1 MHGRNKIAMS
11 PYYQESVRLGTEFQE
26 QNKSWAG
33 YDVVKYQKKIK
44 DLVDRYGAK
53 TILDYG
59 CGKGLQ
65 YQERLPYGGGVGV
78 ELPQD
83 QWKTFDEY
91 LGVTVYK
98 YDPCV
103 AGFEQLPPEGTKFD
117 GVICTQ
123 VLNSIP
129 DDDLP
134 WVRDLL
140 ESYSSKFCF
149 VGLNFQREAKG
160 KKTMYDP
167 EYFREPRTRQF
178 FRSRFANWSGSDLFW
193 WWKDRTHYK
202 GWIND
207 QLAGTWKDVPD
218 TFEGKYQFTEAIYR

>member
-1 MHGRNKIAMS
+1 MS
-11 PYYQESVRLGTEFQE
+11 PYYLESVRQGTEFQ
-26 QNKSWAG
+26 QNNKSWAG
-33 YDVVKYQKKIK
+33 YDVVKYQMKIK
-44 DLVDRYGAK
+44 DLVNRYRAT

-59 CGKGLQ
+59 CGKGMQ
-65 YQERLPYGGGVGV
+65 YKEPLPYAS
-78 ELPQD
+78 EDNWQ
-83 QWKTFDEY
+83 TFNEY

-103 AGFEQLPPEGTKFD
+103 PEHSTLPPVGTKFD

-129 DDDLP
+129 DDDMP

-140 ESYSSKFCF
+140 EGYATKFCF

-167 EYFREPRTRQF
+167 EYFKQPRTREF
-178 FRSRFANWSGSDLFW
+178 FRSCFTDWKGSDLFW
-193 WWKDRTHYK
+193 WWKDRLHYPE
-202 GWIND
+202 WMDD
-207 QLAGTWKDVPD
+207 QLNGTWKDVPD
-218 TFEGKYQFTEAIYR
+218 TFESRYKYVEVNHR

>member
-1 MHGRNKIAMS
+1 MS
-11 PYYQESVRLGTEFQE
+11 PYYLESVQQGAEFQKN
-26 QNKSWAG
+26 NKSWAG
-33 YDVVKYQKKIK
+33 YDVVKYQTKIK
-44 DLVDRYGAK
+44 DLVDRYRAT

-65 YQERLPYGGGVGV
+65 YKEPLPYAS
-78 ELPQD
+78 EDNWQ
-83 QWKTFDEY
+83 TFDEY

-103 AGFEQLPPEGTKFD
+103 PEHSTLPPVGTKFD

-129 DDDLP
+129 DDDMP

-140 ESYSSKFCF
+140 EGYATKFCF
-149 VGLNFQREAKG
+149 VGLNFQRKAKG

-167 EYFREPRTRQF
+167 EYFKQPRTRQF
-178 FRSRFANWSGSDLFW
+178 FSSYFTDWSGSDLFW
-193 WWKDRTHYK
+193 WWKDRLHYP
-202 GWIND
+202 GWIDD
-207 QLAGTWKDVPD
+207 QLNGAWKDVPD
-218 TFEGKYQFTEAIYR
+218 TFEGKYQYIEVNLR

>member
-1 MHGRNKIAMS
+1 MS
-11 PYYQESVRLGTEFQE
+11 PYYLESVQQGTEFQKN
-26 QNKSWAG
+26 NKSWAG

-44 DLVDRYGAK
+44 DLVVRYRAT

-65 YQERLPYGGGVGV
+65 YKEPLPYAS
-78 ELPQD
+78 EDNWQ
-83 QWKTFDEY
+83 TFDEY

-103 AGFEQLPPEGTKFD
+103 PEHSTLPPVGTKFD

-123 VLNSIP
+123 VLSSIP
-129 DDDLP
+129 DDDMT

-140 ESYSSKFCF
+140 EGYATKFCF

-167 EYFREPRTRQF
+167 EYFQQPRTREF
-178 FRSRFANWSGSDLFW
+178 FCSYFTDWSGSDLFW
-193 WWKDRTHYK
+193 WWKDRSHYE
-202 GWIND
+202 GWIDD
-207 QLAGTWKDVPD
+207 QLNGTWKDVPV
-218 TFEGKYQFTEAIYR
+218 TFESKYKYVEVNHR

>member
-1 MHGRNKIAMS
+1 MS
-11 PYYQESVRLGTEFQE
+11 PYYLESVQQGTEFQKN
-26 QNKSWAG
+26 NKSWAG

-44 DLVDRYGAK
+44 DLVVRYRAT

-65 YQERLPYGGGVGV
+65 YKETLPYAS
-78 ELPQD
+78 EDNWQ
-83 QWKTFDEY
+83 TFDEY

-103 AGFEQLPPEGTKFD
+103 PEHSTLPPVGTKFD

-123 VLNSIP
+123 VLSSIP
-129 DDDLP
+129 DDDMT

-140 ESYSSKFCF
+140 EGYATKFCF

-167 EYFREPRTRQF
+167 EYFQQPRTREF
-178 FRSRFANWSGSDLFW
+178 FRSYFTDWSGSDLFW
-193 WWKDRTHYK
+193 WWKDRLHYSS
-202 GWIND
+202 WIDD
-207 QLAGTWKDVPD
+207 QLNGTWMDVPA
-218 TFEGKYQFTEAIYR
+218 TFEGK

>member
-1 MHGRNKIAMS
+1 MS
-11 PYYQESVRLGTEFQE
+11 PYYLESVRQGTEFQ
-26 QNKSWAG
+26 QNNKSWAG

-44 DLVDRYGAK
+44 DLVDRYRAT

-59 CGKGLQ
+59 CGKGMQ
-65 YQERLPYGGGVGV
+65 YKEPLPYAS
-78 ELPQD
+78 EDNWQ
-83 QWKTFDEY
+83 TFNEY

-103 AGFEQLPPEGTKFD
+103 PEHSTLPPVGTKFD

-129 DDDLP
+129 DDDMP

-140 ESYSSKFCF
+140 EGYATKFCF
-149 VGLNFQREAKG
+149 IGLNFQREAKG

-167 EYFREPRTRQF
+167 EYFKQPRTREF
-178 FRSRFANWSGSDLFW
+178 FRSCFTDWKGSDLFW
-193 WWKDRTHYK
+193 WWKDRLHYPE
-202 GWIND
+202 WVDD
-207 QLAGTWKDVPD
+207 QLNSTWKDVPD
-218 TFEGKYQFTEAIYR
+218 TFESKYKYVEVNHR

>member
-1 MHGRNKIAMS
+1 MAVS
-11 PYYQESVRLGTEFQE
+11 SYYQESVRLGTEFQE

-33 YDVVKYQKKIK
+33 HDVVKYQKQVK

-65 YQERLPYGGGVGV
+65 YRERLPYGGGKGI
-78 ELPQD
+78 EMPED
-83 QWKTFDEY
+83 QWQTFDEY
-91 LGVTVYK
+91 LGVTVYC

-129 DDDLP
+129 DDDLS
-134 WVRDLL
+134 WVRNLL
-140 ESYSSKFCF
+140 EAYSSKFCF
-149 VGLNFQREAKG
+149 IGLNFQREAKS

-167 EYFREPRTRQF
+167 AYFRQPRTREF
-178 FRSRFANWSGSDLFW
+178 FRNYFTDWSGSDVFW
-193 WWKDRTHYK
+193 WWKDRMHYD
-202 GWIND
+202 GWAEDQIN
-207 QLAGTWKDVPD
+207 GVWKDVPD
-218 TFEGKYQFTEAIYR
+218 TFEGKYQFVEAIYR

>member
-1 MHGRNKIAMS
+1 MAVS
-11 PYYQESVRLGTEFQE
+11 SYYEESVRQGTEFQAN
-26 QNKSWAG
+26 NKAWAG

-44 DLVDRYGAK
+44 GLVDHYGAK

-65 YQERLPYGGGVGV
+65 YQERLPYGGSAGH
-78 ELPQD
+78 ELPEQ

-103 AGFEQLPPEGTKFD
+103 AGFEQPPPAGAKFD

-129 DDDLP
+129 DDDMT
-134 WVRDLL
+134 WVRETL
-140 ESYSSKFCF
+140 ENYATKFCF
-149 VGLNFQREAKG
+149 IGLNFQREAKE

-167 EYFREPRTRQF
+167 KFFREPRTREF
-178 FRSRFANWSGSDLFW
+178 FRGYYQNWSGSDLFW
-193 WWKDRTHYK
+193 WWKDREHYPE
-202 GWIND
+202 WIND
-207 QLAGTWKDVPD
+207 QLNGIWTDVPGVW
-218 TFEGKYQFTEAIYR
+218 TGKYKYVEVNHR

>member
-1 MHGRNKIAMS
+1 MHSGNKTTVS
-11 PYYQESVRLGTEFQE
+11 SYYDESVRLGREFQE
-26 QNKSWAG
+26 SNKSWAG
-33 YDVVKYQKKIK
+33 YDVVKYQKQIK
-44 DLVDRYGAK
+44 DLVYRYGAR

-65 YQERLPYGGGVGV
+65 YQEPLPYGGSAGVD
-78 ELPQD
+78 LPQD
-83 QWKTFDEY
+83 QWQTFDQY
-91 LGVTVYK
+91 LGVKVYC

-140 ESYSSKFCF
+140 QQYASKFCF
-149 VGLNFQREAKG
+149 VGLNFQREAKTR
-160 KKTMYDP
+160 KTMYDP
-167 EYFREPRTRQF
+167 AYFQQPRTREF
-178 FRSRFANWSGSDLFW
+178 FRSYFDNWSGSDLFW
-193 WWKDRTHYK
+193 WWKDRMHYA
-202 GWIND
+202 GWDHD
-207 QLAGTWKDVPD
+207 QLNGVWKHIPD
-218 TFEGKYQFTEAIYR
+218 SFEGKYCFVEAIYR

>member
-1 MHGRNKIAMS
+1 MS
-11 PYYQESVRLGTEFQE
+11 PYYLESVQQGTEFQKN
-26 QNKSWAG
+26 NKSWAG

-44 DLVDRYGAK
+44 DLVVRYRAT

-65 YQERLPYGGGVGV
+65 YKEPLPYAS
-78 ELPQD
+78 EDNWQ
-83 QWKTFDEY
+83 TFDEY

-103 AGFEQLPPEGTKFD
+103 PEHSTLPPVGTKFD

-129 DDDLP
+129 DDDMP
-134 WVRDLL
+134 WVHDLL
-140 ESYSSKFCF
+140 EGYASKFCF

-160 KKTMYDP
+160 KKIMYDP
-167 EYFREPRTRQF
+167 EYFRQPRTRQF
-178 FRSRFANWSGSDLFW
+178 FRSYFTDWKGSDLFW
-193 WWKDRTHYK
+193 WWKDRLHYP
-202 GWIND
+202 GWIDD
-207 QLAGTWKDVPD
+207 QLNGTWKDVPD
-218 TFEGKYQFTEAIYR
+218 TFEGKYKYVEVNYK

>member
-1 MHGRNKIAMS
+1 MS
-11 PYYQESVRLGTEFQE
+11 PYYLESVQQGTEFQKN
-26 QNKSWAG
+26 NKSWAG

-44 DLVDRYGAK
+44 DLVVRYRAT

-65 YQERLPYGGGVGV
+65 YKEPLPYAS
-78 ELPQD
+78 EDNWQ
-83 QWKTFDEY
+83 TFDEY

-103 AGFEQLPPEGTKFD
+103 PEHSTLPPVGTKFD

-123 VLNSIP
+123 VLSSIP
-129 DDDLP
+129 DDDMT

-140 ESYSSKFCF
+140 EGYATKFCF

-167 EYFREPRTRQF
+167 EYFQQPRTREF
-178 FRSRFANWSGSDLFW
+178 FRSYFTDWSGSDLFW
-193 WWKDRTHYK
+193 WWKDRLHYPE
-202 GWIND
+202 WMDD
-207 QLAGTWKDVPD
+207 QLNGTWKDVPV
-218 TFEGKYQFTEAIYR
+218 TFESKYKYVEVNHR

>member
-1 MHGRNKIAMS
+1 MS
-11 PYYQESVRLGTEFQE
+11 PYYLESVQQGTEFQKN
-26 QNKSWAG
+26 NKSWAG
-33 YDVVKYQKKIK
+33 YDVVKYQTKIK
-44 DLVDRYGAK
+44 DLVDRYDAK

-65 YQERLPYGGGVGV
+65 YKEPLPYASKDNW
-78 ELPQD
+78 Q
-83 QWKTFDEY
+83 TFDEY

-103 AGFEQLPPEGTKFD
+103 PEHSTLPPVGTKFD

-129 DDDLP
+129 DDDMP

-140 ESYSSKFCF
+140 EGYATKFCF
-149 VGLNFQREAKG
+149 VGLNFQRKAKG

-167 EYFREPRTRQF
+167 EYFRQPRTRQF
-178 FRSRFANWSGSDLFW
+178 FRSYFTDWSGSDLFW
-193 WWKDRTHYK
+193 WWKDRLHYPE
-202 GWIND
+202 WIDD
-207 QLAGTWKDVPD
+207 QLNGTWKDVPD
-218 TFEGKYQFTEAIYR
+218 TFEGKYQYIEVNHR

>member
-1 MHGRNKIAMS
+1 MS
-11 PYYQESVRLGTEFQE
+11 PYYLESVQQGTEFQKN
-26 QNKSWAG
+26 NKSWAG

-44 DLVDRYGAK
+44 DLVVRYRA
-53 TILDYG
+53 TIILDYG

-65 YQERLPYGGGVGV
+65 YKEPLPYAS
-78 ELPQD
+78 EDNWQ
-83 QWKTFDEY
+83 TFDEY

-103 AGFEQLPPEGTKFD
+103 PEHSTLPPVGTKFD

-123 VLNSIP
+123 VLSSIP
-129 DDDLP
+129 DDDMT

-140 ESYSSKFCF
+140 EGYATKFCF

-167 EYFREPRTRQF
+167 EYFQQPRTREF
-178 FRSRFANWSGSDLFW
+178 FRSYFTDWSGSDLFW
-193 WWKDRTHYK
+193 WWKDRSHYE
-202 GWIND
+202 GWIDD
-207 QLAGTWKDVPD
+207 QLNATWKDVPD
-218 TFEGKYQFTEAIYR
+218 TFKGKYQFVEVNHR